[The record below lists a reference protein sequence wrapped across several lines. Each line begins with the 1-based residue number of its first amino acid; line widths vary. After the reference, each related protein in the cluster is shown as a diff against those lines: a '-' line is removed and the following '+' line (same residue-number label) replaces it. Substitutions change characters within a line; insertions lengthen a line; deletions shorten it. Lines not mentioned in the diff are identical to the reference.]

1 MKDVPDISRVASLI
15 GDPARANML
24 SALMTGRA
32 LTATELACEAG
43 VTKQTASAHLSR
55 LVGGGLL
62 KQVAQGRN
70 RYFSIA
76 DADVAA
82 AIEALDAVAA
92 KGAGRRVRP
101 GPKDTA
107 LRRARVCYDHLAG
120 ELGVDLFER
129 LEARGLIA
137 VSEGGAALTAKGER
151 KFSTLGVDI
160 AALKRG
166 RRPVCRPCLD
176 WSERK
181 FHLGGALGK
190 SLLDEILAR
199 KWAARSRNDRTARF
213 TAWGEQALRDWIG

>member
-1 MKDVPDISRVASLI
+1 MKEGPDIARIASLI
-15 GDPARANML
+15 GEPARANML

-32 LTATELACEAG
+32 LTATELALEAG

-62 KQVAQGRN
+62 KQIAQGRN

-92 KGAGRRVRP
+92 KGTGRRARP
-101 GPKDTA
+101 GPKDAA

-129 LEARGLIA
+129 LKSHGFIA
-137 VSEGGAALTAKGER
+137 ASESGATLAAKGER
-151 KFSTLGVDI
+151 RLAALGVDV

-166 RRPVCRPCLD
+166 RRPVCRLCLD

-199 KWAARSRNDRTARF
+199 KWAARSLNDRIARF
-213 TAWGEQALRDWIG
+213 TASGEQALRDWIG